1 MPLFEYRCAACG
13 RRSEVLVLA
22 GDAASRPTCSSCG
35 SADLSRLLSTFAAH
49 GGHKSEGSL
58 DGLPCGDGEC
68 PTPDACGMG
77 ACGMD
82 GGFGGDDDF

>member
-1 MPLFEYRCAACG
+1 MKAPFAPPGTR
-13 RRSEVLVLA
+13 LA
-22 GDAASRPTCSSCG
+22 GDADIQVSEV
-35 SADLSRLLSTFAAH
+35 